1 MLAPEHRPPLP
12 HNIEA
17 EQALLGAILV
27 NNEALHRVSDL
38 LEPEHFFEPI
48 HQHIFDVA
56 RSLIRA
62 GKLAT
67 PVTMKSYLPAEL
79 DIAGLT
85 LGQYLSRLCAE
96 ATTIINAP
104 DYARDIVELHGRRV
118 MIGIA
123 DDLRDVS
130 LDAPVDM
137 PSATVASHAIEQ
149 LDAIVSARAVNYTPA
164 RSFSDAMSEMVENMT
179 AAYQR
184 DGAPTG
190 VPTGLRSLDH
200 KLGRR
205 APSLQFQRLRLSSK
219 RKSALWPAN
228 TISKIVQLA
237 EPNRG
242 RVPTRSSC
250 Q

>member
-1 MLAPEHRPPLP
+1 MLAPERRPPLP

-38 LEPEHFFEPI
+38 LEPAHFFEPI
-48 HQHIFDVA
+48 HQQIYDVA

-67 PVTMKSYLPAEL
+67 PVTLKSFLPAEL
-79 DIAGLT
+79 DIAGMT
-85 LGQYLSRLCAE
+85 LAQYLSRLCAE

-104 DYARDIVELHGRRV
+104 DYARDVHDLHGRRV

-123 DDLRDVS
+123 DDLRDIS

-137 PSATVASHAIEQ
+137 PVAAVASHAIEQ
-149 LDAIVSARAVNYTPA
+149 LDGIVTARSANYTPA
-164 RSFSDAMSEMVENMT
+164 RSFSEAMAEMVENMT

-190 VPTGLRSLDH
+190 IPTGLRSLDH
-200 KLGRR
+200 KLYPRGAPGHGQDGPCPWHCLACGQCLQPSAVFQSGDVGPSACRSRR
-205 APSLQFQRLRLSSK
+205 
-219 RKSALWPAN
+219 
-228 TISKIVQLA
+228 
-237 EPNRG
+237 G
-242 RVPTRSSC
+242 
-250 Q
+250 